1 MADGSGTARQVTF
14 NIAPI
19 GDPGAQDFYGN
30 LTGVGTTPTD
40 IVLVFAQLVPE
51 AKMPDADAIDIRPKV
66 RITLPPAAAARLRE
80 QLEQQLSLR
89 ASIEASPKGRSE

>member
-1 MADGSGTARQVTF
+1 MPDGSGVARQVTI

-19 GDPGAQDFYGN
+19 GDPDAEDYYGN

-51 AKMPDADAIDIRPKV
+51 AKMPDADVIEVRPRV

-89 ASIEASPKGRSE
+89 SSIEAELKGQNE